1 MALKGN
7 ARKTYKTM
15 RGKMVDMDQLQQRNE
30 LTPAVGNARVNAR
43 GDEIGAG
50 GKIVR
55 KREDIMKEYYETTNK
70 VPDVPKPK
78 KEAESVK
85 EAPAPKATKTATKTR
100 AQQKVEDTKGIAEDP
115 AMAAEFGDDQEWVE
129 DADGN
134 FVPKG
139 E

>member
-1 MALKGN
+1 MAIKGN

-43 GDEIGAG
+43 GDEIGPG

-55 KREDIMKEYYETTNK
+55 KREDLVREYYENNNT
-70 VPDVPKPK
+70 VPDEPMPSEVSANVVPDEVPTPV
-78 KEAESVK
+78 A
-85 EAPAPKATKTATKTR
+85 KATKTK
-100 AQQKVEDTKGIAEDP
+100 AQKKVEEKGIDEDP
-115 AMAAEFGDDQEWVE
+115 KMAAEFGDDQDWVE

-134 FVPKG
+134 FVPKS
-139 E
+139 EA

>member
-1 MALKGN
+1 MAIKGN

-43 GDEIGAG
+43 GDEIGPG

-55 KREDIMKEYYETTNK
+55 NREDLVREYYENSNT
-70 VPDVPKPK
+70 VPDEPMPSEVSANVVPDEVPTPV
-78 KEAESVK
+78 A
-85 EAPAPKATKTATKTR
+85 KATKTK
-100 AQQKVEDTKGIAEDP
+100 AQKKVEEKGIDEDP
-115 AMAAEFGDDQEWVE
+115 KMAAEFGDDQDWVE

-134 FVPKG
+134 FVPKS
-139 E
+139 EA

>member
-15 RGKMVDMDQLQQRNE
+15 RGKVVDMEQLQQRNE

-43 GDEIGAG
+43 GDELGPG
-50 GKIVR
+50 GKVIR
-55 KREDIMKEYYETTNK
+55 KKEDVMKEYYENQQSVPDEPMPAREKSVVKEEPKQGVKTNK
-70 VPDVPKPK
+70 T
-78 KEAESVK
+78 S
-85 EAPAPKATKTATKTR
+85 R
-100 AQQKVEDTKGIAEDP
+100 AQKKVEETGIDP
-115 AMAAEFGDDQEWVE
+115 DPSLANEFGDNEEWVE
-129 DADGN
+129 DENGN

>member
-15 RGKMVDMDQLQQRNE
+15 RGKIVDMDLLQQRNE

-43 GDEIGAG
+43 GDELGPG

-55 KREDIMKEYYETTNK
+55 SKEDILKEYYANSDR
-70 VPDVPKPK
+70 VPDEPM
-78 KEAESVK
+78 
-85 EAPAPKATKTATKTR
+85 PKAEKVESTSTKTSSTKTKTR
-100 AQQKVEDTKGIAEDP
+100 AQAKVEEKGIEEDP
-115 AMAAEFGDDQEWVE
+115 AMADEFGDNEEWVE

-134 FVPKG
+134 FVPKS
-139 E
+139 EA

>member
-15 RGKMVDMDQLQQRNE
+15 RGRSVDMEQLQQRNE

-43 GDEIGAG
+43 GDELGPG

-55 KREDIMKEYYETTNK
+55 KKEDLLKEYYETQSS
-70 VPDVPKPK
+70 VPEEPMP
-78 KEAESVK
+78 S
-85 EAPAPKATKTATKTR
+85 KATTAPETTSTAATTKSNKTTR
-100 AQQKVEDTKGIAEDP
+100 AQKKVEEKGIDEDP
-115 AMAAEFGDDQEWVE
+115 KMAAEFGDDEDWVE
-129 DADGN
+129 DAEGN

>member
-15 RGKMVDMDQLQQRNE
+15 RGKVVDMELLQQRNE

-43 GDEIGAG
+43 GDELGPG
-50 GKIVR
+50 GKIIR
-55 KREDIMKEYYETTNK
+55 KKEQVVKDYYKTEPRQK
-70 VPDVPKPK
+70 V
-78 KEAESVK
+78 EAESETPLETKAKSKAGVK
-85 EAPAPKATKTATKTR
+85 SNTTTR
-100 AQQKVEDTKGIAEDP
+100 AQQKAESAPSERELD
-115 AMAAEFGDDQEWVE
+115 ELEGDDWIE
-129 DADGN
+129 DSDGN